1 MLNYYIC
8 VICYFFIPLNKTTFV
23 IKLLQMNIQDRLK
36 MVMKMH
42 NLTSSAFA
50 DKVGVQRS
58 SVSHIL
64 TGRNNP
70 SLDFIEKTLANFP
83 RVNADWLI
91 MGKVTPPVSNET
103 LAASNIKEEMRDSED
118 QASYKKEV
126 SHSEPHK
133 NRSIERIVI
142 FYTDGTFEEMRPK

>member
-1 MLNYYIC
+1 
-8 VICYFFIPLNKTTFV
+8 
-23 IKLLQMNIQDRLK
+23 MNIQERLK

-50 DKVGVQRS
+50 DKIGVQRS

-70 SLDFIEKTLANFP
+70 SLDFIEKTLINFP

-91 MGKVTPPVSNET
+91 LGKVTQQSGNESVI
-103 LAASNIKEEMRDSED
+103 AVKSEEQVRDTED
-118 QASYKKEV
+118 QATYRKDASITEKTNV
-126 SHSEPHK
+126 
-133 NRSIERIVI
+133 RSIERIVI
-142 FYTDGTFEEMRPK
+142 FYSNGTFEEMRPS